1 MIDTKG
7 IEGKKS
13 ILQGN
18 SLISWPIQRSRSFLE
33 DEGKMDVFVAISW
46 IAFQRVVLACPE

>member
-1 MIDTKG
+1 MIDTK
-7 IEGKKS
+7 ETEEKKT

-33 DEGKMDVFVAISW
+33 DEGKMDVFNAISW
-46 IAFQRVVLACPE
+46 MAFQRVVLACPE